1 MSCHIFLGG
10 FFAAEPVGA
19 RSWYW
24 ARPPPCHS
32 LAQCTM
38 LPKCYLS
45 GSIMLLV
52 YLNSSTKMKNF
63 LVIPSDPA
71 GQKRQSNS
79 GRKMNQLALQT
90 WKVKSVKYTPMILTV
105 EAPRAG
111 PKTQQKL
118 QYTILSPI
126 FRCKHAVS
134 FKGPHHL
141 AYQHASEKS

>member
-1 MSCHIFLGG
+1 MSCHIFLGD
-10 FFAAEPVGA
+10 
-19 RSWYW
+19 
-24 ARPPPCHS
+24 S
-32 LAQCTM
+32 LQPSLLAPGLDTGRD
-38 LPKCYLS
+38 LLRATALHVHNATKCYLS

-79 GRKMNQLALQT
+79 GRRMNQLALQT

-111 PKTQQKL
+111 PKKQQKL

-126 FRCKHAVS
+126 FRCKLAVS

>member
-1 MSCHIFLGG
+1 MSCHIFWGTLCSRACWRQVLILG
-10 FFAAEPVGA
+10 ATSSVPQ
-19 RSWYW
+19 
-24 ARPPPCHS
+24 PCT
-32 LAQCTM
+32 CTM

-79 GRKMNQLALQT
+79 GRRMNQLALQT
-90 WKVKSVKYTPMILTV
+90 WKVKSVKYTPMILIV

-111 PKTQQKL
+111 PKKQRKL

-126 FRCKHAVS
+126 FRCKLAVS